1 MRLYVKALMDS
12 CVDADPE
19 IEVSLQ
25 CVEGDGEECDLH
37 DWSRNPE
44 SLTEGFMA
52 QGDAMVMLRRR
63 TDSGVSH
70 CGWLM
75 AIDQSVGE
83 ELISDYSTNETGDH
97 ICDKIYQTW
106 SDKIGSRV

>member
-25 CVEGDGEECDLH
+25 CVEEGEECDLH
-37 DWSRNPE
+37 DWSRNAE
-44 SLTEGFMA
+44 SLTEGFMS

-63 TDSGVSH
+63 TDSGVSR

-83 ELISDYSTNETGDH
+83 ELVSDYTTNETGDH